1 MPAGRPRP
9 GAAGPR
15 DRDAEGSLSSP
26 GYALVMA
33 STRRRAREDELTD
46 EDLAILRDKSFVHL
60 ATLGPDG
67 SPQTTPVWVDVDE
80 GGRVLINTAEG
91 RAKPRNVRRDPR
103 VAISVVDPNNPYRAL
118 MIRGR
123 VEQITNEGAEDHIDA
138 LQHKYHGNA
147 RYPNHDPRHPR
158 VLIKVRPER
167 ISRMGYGR
175 R

>member
-1 MPAGRPRP
+1 VPADSPIP
-9 GAAGPR
+9 EVVGPSGM
-15 DRDAEGSLSSP
+15 DADLPLSSP

-46 EDLAILRDKSFVHL
+46 EDLAILRDKSFAHL

-67 SPQTTPVWVDVDE
+67 SPQTTPNWVDVDE

-91 RAKPRNVRRDPR
+91 RAKPRNIRRDPR
-103 VAISVVDPNNPYRAL
+103 VAISIVDPNDPYRAL

-123 VEQITNEGAEDHIDA
+123 VDEITNEGAEDHIDF
-138 LQHKYHGNA
+138 LQHKYHGND

-158 VLIKVRPER
+158 VLIKVRPQR
-167 ISRMGYGR
+167 IARMGYGR
-175 R
+175 G